1 MAPEWTEA
9 LSLEAGK
16 RLGRTSSEMGMGGR
30 AAGRRGCS
38 RQAVWARDALHK
50 QDAKGRRRPGRG
62 VTGLEAWNVRAPWP
76 SGISYLIQP
85 PSCAPLYRWGN

>member
-30 AAGRRGCS
+30 AAGEEGLLQTGSLGQGCS
-38 RQAVWARDALHK
+38 A
-50 QDAKGRRRPGRG
+50 
-62 VTGLEAWNVRAPWP
+62 
-76 SGISYLIQP
+76 
-85 PSCAPLYRWGN
+85 